1 MTCVACMIW
10 ENRKVFMQ
18 HTTVKEL
25 PESERPYERFLALGA
40 EALSDAELL
49 SIILKTG
56 TKELT
61 ALDIARQLLS
71 ECHGNLLN
79 LYEFSYEELM
89 EHKGIGP
96 VKAIQLK
103 AVAELSKRI
112 ARTDNSDKLELNK
125 PETVAGY
132 YMETLRHQ
140 KREVVMAAFF
150 DAKCHFLGDSV
161 IATGGS
167 DSACVAVSA
176 LFQEAL
182 KRHAVQMIV
191 LHNHPSGD
199 PNPST
204 ADIQLT
210 ERLAEGAKLLG
221 LQLSDHIVIG
231 DNRYYS
237 FLENSNMPV

>member
-1 MTCVACMIW
+1 
-10 ENRKVFMQ
+10 MQ

-161 IATGGS
+161 IAIGGS

-237 FLENSNMPV
+237 FL

>member
-1 MTCVACMIW
+1 MTGVACTIW

-18 HTTVKEL
+18 HTTVKQL

-61 ALDIARQLLS
+61 SLDIARQLLS

-112 ARTDNSDKLELNK
+112 ARTSNSNRLVLNK
-125 PETVAGY
+125 PEAVAGY

-140 KREVVMAAFF
+140 KKEMFLAAFF
-150 DAKCHFLGDSV
+150 DAKCHFLGDTV
-161 IATGGS
+161 IATGGV
-167 DSACVAVSA
+167 DAAYVAVSE

-182 KRHAVQMIV
+182 KRHTVQMVV

-199 PNPST
+199 PNPSG

-210 ERLAEGAKLLG
+210 RRLADGAKLLG
-221 LQLSDHIVIG
+221 MQLSDHIVIG

-237 FLENSNMPV
+237 FMENSIMPP

>member
-1 MTCVACMIW
+1 
-10 ENRKVFMQ
+10 MQ

-49 SIILKTG
+49 AIILKTG

-61 ALDIARQLLS
+61 ALDIARQRLS

-140 KREVVMAAFF
+140 KRGVGMEAFV
-150 DAKCHFLGDSV
+150 DAKCHFLGEYV
-161 IATGGS
+161 VATGGS
-167 DSACVAVSA
+167 ESACVAVSA

-221 LQLSDHIVIG
+221 LQGSDQIVIG

-237 FLENSNMPV
+237 FLENSIMPV

>member
-150 DAKCHFLGDSV
+150 DAKCHFRGDSV
-161 IATGGS
+161 IAIGGS

-237 FLENSNMPV
+237 FLENSIMPV